1 MKKTSKSSSSNVKY
15 AGELHNVASVN
26 VTLRPKH
33 FEGAYPMKSL
43 LVKSSLVGLSV
54 SLLLATGCASNTR
67 VEAVEAKAD
76 SAQKTADAAMAAAQ
90 RAQQTAE
97 QALKAANDANAA
109 ITRMSETVGRK

>member
-1 MKKTSKSSSSNVKY
+1 
-15 AGELHNVASVN
+15 
-26 VTLRPKH
+26 
-33 FEGAYPMKSL
+33 MKSL

-54 SLLLATGCASNTR
+54 SLLLATGCASNAR
-67 VEAVEAKAD
+67 VDAVEAKAD